1 MTEPAASRAQARK
14 TSLSAGAVL
23 ILAGAL
29 SLLRHHWLRSEIAGG
44 AGILLLLAGFLA
56 PRQALRFHRAWM
68 KLAGALG
75 YINSRIILSVMY
87 YGVLTPLGF
96 ILRMTGRDPL
106 RRRAAA
112 QPSYWIPRPRT
123 RQDRN
128 QFERLF

>member
-1 MTEPAASRAQARK
+1 LINPAAGRAQARK
-14 TSLSAGAVL
+14 TTLSVGAVL
-23 ILAGAL
+23 IFVGAL
-29 SLLRHHWLRSEIAGG
+29 SLLRHHWLRAEIAGG
-44 AGILLLLAGFLA
+44 GGIVLLLAALLA

-68 KLAGALG
+68 KLAAALG

-96 ILRMTGRDPL
+96 ILRTAGRDPL
-106 RRRAAA
+106 HRRAAA

-123 RQDRN
+123 RQDRD